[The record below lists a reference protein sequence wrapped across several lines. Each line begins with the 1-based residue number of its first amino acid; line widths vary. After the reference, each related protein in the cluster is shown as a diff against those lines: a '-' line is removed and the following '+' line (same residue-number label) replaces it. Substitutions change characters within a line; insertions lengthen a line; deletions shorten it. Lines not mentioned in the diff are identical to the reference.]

1 MYEAIDIDWPKR
13 DLGFDMD
20 GPKEQLPTSSSKT
33 CLATS
38 CSRASSNLQDA
49 AKINIESTGRP
60 AVICTP
66 PSRRC
71 NAPSYLYP
79 HRCFTDIF
87 KVFKVAKSMFS
98 GGVSPCAT
106 TLQAKQ
112 YQRTIPKQGYQI
124 ELSTCSVQQNVTNE
138 AAHTYA
144 IGREPCLLRYMLLQS
159 FPRWVTS
166 RYNTFGWRHF
176 QRGALRTSMPIAAP
190 RCAQKHN
197 RLDAY
202 CG

>member
-1 MYEAIDIDWPKR
+1 MSCYVMFKGFLKSPRCSEDQYRIDWPA
-13 DLGFDMD
+13 
-20 GPKEQLPTSSSKT
+20 
-33 CLATS
+33 C
-38 CSRASSNLQDA
+38 SNLHA
-49 AKINIESTGRP
+49 AVEKM
-60 AVICTP
+60 
-66 PSRRC
+66 

-87 KVFKVAKSMFS
+87 KVFKVAESMFS

-112 YQRTIPKQGYQI
+112 SQRTIPEQGYQI

-166 RYNTFGWRHF
+166 RYNIFGWRHF
-176 QRGALRTSMPIAAP
+176 QKGALRTSIPIAAP